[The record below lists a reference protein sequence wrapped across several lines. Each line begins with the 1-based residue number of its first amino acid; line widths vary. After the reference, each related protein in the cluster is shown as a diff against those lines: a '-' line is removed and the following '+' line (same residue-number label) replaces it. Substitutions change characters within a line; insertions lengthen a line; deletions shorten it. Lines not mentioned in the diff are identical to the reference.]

1 MKLKISIT
9 ALLLLALQAMSFGLV
24 KFDDGRR
31 TVLGIQ
37 LLQDYKESNVY
48 YYIPTYPRLASNPD
62 GTFDFLCLKYVDPK
76 GKSGGGLFH
85 CLVEFTLPDSA
96 LKTLTQELQKQV
108 PGGRIA
114 GPVPLLPT
122 EGKDGGE
129 ENSGSFKVVSAIL
142 GDKGDKG
149 MTRSVVTSGKAPV
162 TPGSRAAI
170 AAILNAN
177 GATLLWDS
185 MSGPTSDVSVQI
197 DAYYEAAVTG
207 FEARITADVSQIYTH
222 FSNIIND
229 QQGYQKNQIRT
240 VTDKLVRDGNIKVEV
255 LDRTKGLD
263 LKAGDMQSVVD
274 VVTNKIVELMFDSKT
289 GFSADPPR
297 EAAVEENQLLGRQ
310 EPGFFQKVFSGTG
323 NQPYY
328 TDHQFTLKKR
338 TDVRQNK
345 FSVVLTKNSTIK
357 VPVTTSGNIHGFY
370 DALKNDPRYFRVVNL
385 ADTAFEFRS
394 IFFQVDGD
402 FVSAFQDTINFVGVE
417 VRKKYSNGN
426 SDYNGQLRFTSDQ
439 IKDGSLVQNVDY
451 PRLGET
457 ENWTDFEYRIIW
469 SLRGRDSIT
478 IPAEKDK
485 WISTGDPMIGLTP
498 PVEKTKIDV
507 DLDRGQLL
515 DKGITSVVLQLEY
528 PQLGTTK
535 RTRLTLRPTD
545 TTSTNSVVI
554 YKDPKSKIK
563 GKAIYYL
570 KAGLK
575 IEVPLGEGDDTYWV
589 LTPPSR

>member
-1 MKLKISIT
+1 MKKFLVWAS
-9 ALLLLALQAMSFGLV
+9 LALATVSTGLGLV
-24 KFDDGRR
+24 KYDVGRR
-31 TVLGIQ
+31 TVMGVQ
-37 LLQDYKESNVY
+37 LLQDYQEPSVY

-96 LKTLTQELQKQV
+96 LQALNKELQKQV
-108 PGGRIA
+108 PGARIA

-122 EGKDGGE
+122 EGKEGE

-142 GDKGDKG
+142 SDKGEKG

-207 FEARITADVSQIYTH
+207 FEARITADVSQVYSH
-222 FSNIIND
+222 FSSIIND
-229 QQGYQKNQIRT
+229 QEGYKKDQVRDI
-240 VTDKLVRDGNIKVEV
+240 TDKLMRDGSIKVEV

-274 VVTNKIVELMFDSKT
+274 VVTNKLVELMFDSKT
-289 GFSADPPR
+289 GFSADPHR
-297 EAAVEENQLLGRQ
+297 EAAVEENQLMGRQ
-310 EPGFFQKVFSGTG
+310 EPGFFQKVFGGTG

-328 TDHQFTLKKR
+328 TDHQYTLKRRK
-338 TDVRQNK
+338 DIRQNK
-345 FSVVLTKNSTIK
+345 FSVVLSKNSTIK

-370 DALKNDPRYFRVVNL
+370 DALKNDPRYFRTVNL
-385 ADTAFEFRS
+385 ADPAFEFRS

-402 FVSAFQDTINFVGVE
+402 FVSSFQDTINFVGVQF
-417 VRKKYSNGN
+417 RKKYSNGN
-426 SDYNGQLRFTSDQ
+426 PDFNGQLRFTADQ
-439 IKDGSLVQNVDY
+439 IKDGTLVQALDY

-457 ENWTDFEYRIIW
+457 EKWTDYEYRIIW
-469 SLRGRDSIT
+469 SLRNRDSVT
-478 IPAEKDK
+478 IPAEKDG
-485 WISTGDPMIGLTP
+485 WISASDPTVSLAP
-498 PVEKTKIDV
+498 PVDKTNLEI

-515 DKGITSVVLQLEY
+515 DKGITSVSLVLEY
-528 PQLGTTK
+528 PQLGQTK

-545 TTSTNSVVI
+545 TNSTNNVVI
-554 YKDPKSKIK
+554 YKDKNSKVK

-570 KAGLK
+570 KIGLK